1 MHMKYSDEVTA
12 RLRDLK
18 KINDASKESEWLKSF
33 QENLNKGSNRKYL
46 VPIFHL
52 LNQKSAESEFF
63 WDALHLWFK
72 RRNPKFDLNEDP
84 KAIINIIKS
93 LEKDKTKQGKEN
105 LSNFKTLLINSNLL
119 ENEKIRL
126 IQSVEDSIL
135 GPGFELVTKSR
146 KKYEKEYKSL
156 LIRLLLHAYGLL
168 QKEDLMTDVNKILSF
183 EDLSYL
189 GKHKLIKKISKS
201 DYMQQVED
209 IKELAFEDF
218 YNVYDH
224 IGVDIAI
231 LNDLGWLPSYANED
245 VFDADYIFL
254 QQAITQK
261 KVDMHIIGAYQHAI
275 VYLVELIKARSKI
288 LVKNESRDQS
298 ISLLELALTS
308 NTKNL
313 RTIRN
318 EFFKPGNLL
327 EYVEGRKDYIT
338 YKSATAWI
346 KDSKRKQPIYDFLT
360 GKKNYISNFKLK
372 DLEKIS

>member
-1 MHMKYSDEVTA
+1 
-12 RLRDLK
+12 
-18 KINDASKESEWLKSF
+18 DASKEREWLKSF

-63 WDALHLWFK
+63 WDALHLWFR

-93 LEKDKTKQGKEN
+93 LEKDKTKQGKKN

-146 KKYEKEYKSL
+146 KNYKNEYKSL
-156 LIRLLLHAYGLL
+156 LVRLLLHAYGLL
-168 QKEDLMTDVNKILSF
+168 QKEDLMTDVNQILSF

-224 IGVDIAI
+224 IG
-231 LNDLGWLPSYANED
+231 
-245 VFDADYIFL
+245 
-254 QQAITQK
+254 
-261 KVDMHIIGAYQHAI
+261 
-275 VYLVELIKARSKI
+275 
-288 LVKNESRDQS
+288 
-298 ISLLELALTS
+298 
-308 NTKNL
+308 
-313 RTIRN
+313 
-318 EFFKPGNLL
+318 
-327 EYVEGRKDYIT
+327 
-338 YKSATAWI
+338 
-346 KDSKRKQPIYDFLT
+346 
-360 GKKNYISNFKLK
+360 
-372 DLEKIS
+372 